1 MHRLRSFAA
10 LAILCLSTS
19 LFLFTFTLRATPP
32 LNEEEEEAAEQAE
45 VISEAVTAR
54 DTTQAQPT
62 PPLAEQEDASAK
74 QKQKPAG
81 QAKQESK
88 QQAPPNTQAE
98 ESAQEKKQKPGE
110 KKAAE
115 NKAKEA
121 PKGTEPPK
129 DPLFNSATYSGL
141 RLRNIGPA
149 VTSGRVE
156 AFAVNPNNRAQ
167 YWVASASGGVWKTVN
182 AGTTFT
188 SVFDNEGSYSIG
200 AITLDPNNTNV
211 VWVGTGENNAQR
223 SVSYGDG
230 VYKTEDGGKSWK
242 NLGLKKSEHI
252 GRILIDPRDSKV
264 VYVAAQGPLWG
275 PGGDRGLYKT
285 TDGGKTWKAVLTISE
300 NTGVSDIAFD
310 PENPDTIY
318 ASAWQRRR
326 HVFTMIDGGP
336 ESALYRSTD
345 AGATW
350 NKVNIGVPQ
359 DIGRIGIATTPA
371 DPNVVYLQVEAANN
385 AGGIFRSDD
394 KGVTFAKRN
403 PYDSTGMYYS
413 RIVADPKNVDRV
425 YIMGVFVQVS
435 EDGGKT
441 FHRLG
446 ERSKHVDSHDIW
458 IDPHDTNYLI
468 VGCDGG
474 VYDTYDRGANWGF
487 KSNLPVTQFYDVAVD
502 NSQPFYYVFGGTQ
515 DNFSLGGPSQ
525 TKNISGITNAD
536 WFVTTGGDGFR
547 SQVDPEDPNTI
558 YAESQYGGLVRYDR
572 RTGEEIGIQPSPGK
586 GEAPLRWN
594 WDSPIIISPHS
605 HTRLY
610 FAANKLFRSDDRG
623 NSWNAVSPDLT
634 RQIDRNKL
642 PVMGKIWPADA
653 VAKNASTSF
662 YGNIVALAESPK
674 KDGQLYVGTDDG
686 LIQITSDGGANW
698 SKVDKFAGV
707 PDNTYVSRLAA
718 STHDPNTV
726 YAAFDNHKNSDFK
739 PYLLKSADGGKT
751 WTSIANNLPENGP
764 VLAIAEDTVNPNLIF
779 VGTEYGLWFSMNSGA
794 KWTQLKGNFP
804 TIAVRDI
811 VIHPKAGDLVLA
823 SFGRGFWVLDDL
835 TPLRALK
842 NDTLAQGTV
851 NFPVKDTFM
860 YIQSRPLGGRAKSFQ
875 GEQFYIADNPPYG
888 ATLTYYLKD
897 KLKTK
902 KEQRQDAEKD
912 AYKKNQVPPYPTGDA
927 LRAEAE
933 EQPPVMYYTVY
944 DPNGAP
950 IRNINA
956 PVTEGFHRVTWD
968 LHYPAPQLAREV
980 SEGDE
985 DLFFGAAPGPL
996 VVPGEYTARLFK
1008 KQDGKVTEIAQAQ
1021 KFKVYV
1027 DGTTSIKPEDRA
1039 ALAKFQQDAAKLF
1052 RSVSGSVNTAND
1064 LKTRMKAIRRAL
1076 QDTPSAQAQLAAE
1089 AERIDGELNV
1099 LLRSLRGDVI
1109 LAARNENVPPSIQ
1122 DRARGALE
1130 NSRFSITAPPKTDQE
1145 DWAIAESEYRDVIVR
1160 LRKLAETDI
1169 PNLQKQMQAAGAPW
1183 TPGTVPEWQQ

>member
-10 LAILCLSTS
+10 IVLVCLFAS
-19 LFLFTFTLRATPP
+19 FF
-32 LNEEEEEAAEQAE
+32 
-45 VISEAVTAR
+45 VTA
-54 DTTQAQPT
+54 
-62 PPLAEQEDASAK
+62 QEDTSAK
-74 QKQKPAG
+74 QKKKSAG
-81 QAKQESK
+81 QAKQEAQ

-98 ESAQEKKQKPGE
+98 EPAQEKKQKPGE

-121 PKGTEPPK
+121 PNADKKPEEK
-129 DPLFNSATYSGL
+129 DPLFKSGTYSGL

-149 VTSGRVE
+149 LTSGRVI
-156 AFAVNPNNRAQ
+156 AFAVDPNNRAH
-167 YWVASASGGVWKTVN
+167 YWVASASGGVWKTVTG
-182 AGTTFT
+182 GTTFT
-188 SVFDNEGSYSIG
+188 PVFDNEGSYSIG
-200 AITLDPNNTNV
+200 AIAMDPNNPNV
-211 VWVGTGENNAQR
+211 VWVGTGEGNAQR

-230 VYKTEDGGKSWK
+230 IYKTEDGGKSWK
-242 NLGLKKSEHI
+242 NVGLKKSEHI
-252 GRILIDPRDSKV
+252 GRILIDPRNTNV

-300 NTGVSDIAFD
+300 NTGVGDIAFD

-318 ASAWQRRR
+318 AAAWQRRR
-326 HVFTMIDGGP
+326 HVYTMIDGGP
-336 ESALYRSTD
+336 ESAFYRSTD

-350 NKVNIGVPQ
+350 NKINIGVTG

-371 DPNVVYLQVEAANN
+371 DANVVYLQVEAANK
-385 AGGIFRSDD
+385 AGGVFRSDD
-394 KGVTFAKRN
+394 KGVTFTKRN
-403 PYDSTGMYYS
+403 PYSTAGLYYEHV
-413 RIVADPKNVDRV
+413 VADPRNADRV
-425 YIMGVFVQVS
+425 YFMDVFIQIS

-441 FHRLG
+441 VRRLG
-446 ERSKHVDSHDIW
+446 EKSKHVDNHDIW
-458 IDPHDTNYLI
+458 IDPHDTNYLL

-474 VYDTYDRGANWGF
+474 VYDSYDRGVNWSF
-487 KSNLPVTQFYDVAVD
+487 KANLPVTQFYDVAVD

-515 DNFSLGGPSQ
+515 DNFSLGGPSA
-525 TKNISGITNAD
+525 TRNISGITNAD

-547 SQVDPEDPNTI
+547 SQVDPEDPNTV
-558 YAESQYGGLVRYDR
+558 YAESQYGGLVRFDR

-586 GEAPLRWN
+586 GEPPLRWN

-605 HTRLY
+605 HMRLY

-623 NSWNAVSPDLT
+623 NTWKAISPDLT

-642 PVMGKIWPADA
+642 PVMGKIWPPDA
-653 VAKNASTSF
+653 VAKNQSTSF

-698 SKVDKFAGV
+698 SKIDKFTGV
-707 PDNTYVSRLAA
+707 PENTYVSRLAA
-718 STHDPNTV
+718 STHDANTV

-739 PYLLKSADGGKT
+739 PYLFKSTDAGRT
-751 WTSIANNLPENGP
+751 WASIANNLPENGT

-779 VGTEYGLWFSMNSGA
+779 VGTEYGLWFSTNGGA

-804 TIAVRDI
+804 TVAVRDI
-811 VIHPKAGDLVLA
+811 VVHPKTGDVVLA
-823 SFGRGFWVLDDL
+823 SFGRGFWVLDDP
-835 TPLRALK
+835 TPLRNLK
-842 NDTLAQGTV
+842 SDTLTQATV
-851 NFPVKDTFM
+851 NFPVKDTYM
-860 YIQSRPLGGRAKSFQ
+860 YIQARPLGGRGRSFQ
-875 GEQFYIADNPPYG
+875 GEQYYLAENPSYG
-888 ATLTYYLKD
+888 AVLTYYLKD

-902 KEQRQDAEKD
+902 KEQRQDAEKA
-912 AYKKNQVPPYPTGDA
+912 AYKDNKVPPYPTPDE

-933 EQPPVMYYTVY
+933 EQPPVVYYTVY
-944 DPNGAP
+944 DASGAA

-956 PVTEGFHRVTWD
+956 PVTEGFHRVAWD
-968 LHYPAPQLAREV
+968 LHYPAPQLPREV

-996 VVPGEYTARLFK
+996 VVPGDYTARLFK
-1008 KQDGKVTEIAQAQ
+1008 KQDGKVTEIGQAQ

-1027 DGTTSIKPEDRA
+1027 AGASNMKEEDRVT
-1039 ALAKFQQDAAKLF
+1039 LAKFQQDAARLF

-1064 LKTRMKAIRRAL
+1064 LKTRMNAIRRAL
-1076 QDTPSAQAQLAAE
+1076 QETPTAQAQLAAE
-1089 AERIDGELNV
+1089 AERIDSELNMV
-1099 LLRSLRGDVI
+1099 LRQLRGDVA
-1109 LAARNENVPPSIQ
+1109 LAAREYNVPPSIQ
-1122 DRARGALE
+1122 DRARSALE
-1130 NSRFSITAPPKTDQE
+1130 NARFSITVPTQTDRE
-1145 DWAIAESEYRDVIVR
+1145 DWTIAETEYRDVLTR

-1169 PNLQKQMQAAGAPW
+1169 PNLQKQMQQAGAPW